1 VATRLPSPGATGGM
15 PRHHARATRESGRRT
30 RSALLDAAA
39 RLFTAHGLGGVSL
52 AGIAAAA
59 DAFPSQVTYYFG
71 SKEALF
77 VEAASRE
84 MLHAA
89 ARVEEAGRRAGTPTA
104 YVRAMTGQALADSA
118 LLLFADALL
127 LCRHRPD
134 LRPLVARTVERLH
147 REGARALSERCAGSA
162 WVLAAAPEVVA
173 RAFWAVLLGLVLETA
188 GSGAPLDPTAVEAAV
203 LGALGTRPHPPARRT

>member
-1 VATRLPSPGATGGM
+1 MVTGAL
-15 PRHHARATRESGRRT
+15 PRHHARATRETGRRT

-39 RLFTAHGLGGVSL
+39 RLFTERGLAGVSL

-77 VEAASRE
+77 VEAACRE

-89 ARVEEAGRRAGTPTA
+89 TRVEHAGQNAGGPPSD
-104 YVRAMTGQALADSA
+104 YVRAMAGEAIDDSA

-127 LCRHRPD
+127 LCHHRPD
-134 LRPLVARTVERLH
+134 LRPLVARTLDRLH
-147 REGARALSERCAGSA
+147 REGGRALGERCARDG
-162 WVLAAAPEVVA
+162 WELATGPEVVA
-173 RAFWAVLLGLVLETA
+173 RAFWAVLLGLVMEA
-188 GSGAPLDPTAVEAAV
+188 SGSGSPIDPTAVEAAV
-203 LGALGTRPHPPARRT
+203 VGALATRPSEYKTRT

>member
-1 VATRLPSPGATGGM
+1 MVTGAL
-15 PRHHARATRESGRRT
+15 PRHHARATRETGRRT
-30 RSALLDAAA
+30 RFALLDAAA
-39 RLFTAHGLGGVSL
+39 RLFTQRGLAGVSL

-89 ARVEEAGRRAGTPTA
+89 TRVERAGQNAGGNPSD
-104 YVRAMTGQALADSA
+104 YVRAMAGEAIGDSA
-118 LLLFADALL
+118 LILFADALL
-127 LCRHRPD
+127 LCHHRPD
-134 LRPLVARTVERLH
+134 LRPLVARTLDRLH
-147 REGARALSERCAGSA
+147 REGGRALGERCARHG
-162 WVLAAAPEVVA
+162 WDLAAGPEVVA
-173 RAFWAVLLGLVLETA
+173 RAFWAVLLGLVMEAA

-203 LGALGTRPHPPARRT
+203 VGALATRPAA

>member
-1 VATRLPSPGATGGM
+1 MTAAAA
-15 PRHHARATRESGRRT
+15 PRHHARATRETGRRT
-30 RSALLDAAA
+30 RSALLDSAV
-39 RLFTAHGLGGVSL
+39 RLFGERGLAGVSL

-89 ARVEEAGRRAGTPTA
+89 ARVEEAGHRAGSPSD
-104 YVRAMTGQALADSA
+104 YVRAMAGRALDGAA

-127 LCRHRPD
+127 LCRHRPE
-134 LRPLVARTVERLH
+134 LRPLVARTVDRLH
-147 REGARALSERCAGSA
+147 REGGRALAERCARDG
-162 WVLAAAPEVVA
+162 WVLSAAPEAVA
-173 RAFWAVLLGLVLETA
+173 RAFWAVLLGLVMEAA
-188 GSGAPLDPTAVEAAV
+188 GAGAPLDATAAEAAV
-203 LGALGTRPHPPARRT
+203 LGALGTRPSHTAWRT

>member
-1 VATRLPSPGATGGM
+1 MCAADAL
-15 PRHHARATRESGRRT
+15 PRHQARATRETGRRT

-39 RLFTAHGLGGVSL
+39 RLFAERGLAGVSL

-84 MLHAA
+84 MLHTA
-89 ARVEEAGRRAGTPTA
+89 ARVEAAGARAGDPTG
-104 YVRAMTGQALADSA
+104 YVRAMAAEAIGDST

-127 LCRHRPD
+127 LCHHRPE
-134 LRPLVARTVERLH
+134 LRPMVARTLDRLH
-147 REGARALSERCAGSA
+147 REGGRALGERCARDH
-162 WVLAAAPEVVA
+162 WELAAPPEVVG
-173 RAFWAVLLGLVLETA
+173 RAFWAVLLGLVMEAA
-188 GSGAPLDPTAVEAAV
+188 GSGAPVDPTAVEAAV
-203 LGALGTRPHPPARRT
+203 VSALAARPSRT

>member
-1 VATRLPSPGATGGM
+1 MSAGAP
-15 PRHHARATRESGRRT
+15 PRPHARATRETGRRT

-39 RLFTAHGLGGVSL
+39 RLFAERGLAGVSL

-89 ARVEEAGRRAGTPTA
+89 TRVEAAGSRASAGGPAA
-104 YVRAMTGQALADSA
+104 YVRAMAAEAIGDST

-127 LCRHRPD
+127 LCHHRPE
-134 LRPLVARTVERLH
+134 LRPLVARTLDRLH
-147 REGARALSERCAGSA
+147 REGGRALAEHCARER
-162 WVLAAAPEVVA
+162 WELAAAPEVVG
-173 RAFWAVLLGLVLETA
+173 RAFWAVLLGLVMEAA
-188 GSGAPLDPTAVEAAV
+188 GSGAPVDPTAVEAAV
-203 LGALGTRPHPPARRT
+203 VSALAARPSA

>member
-1 VATRLPSPGATGGM
+1 MSSASAL
-15 PRHHARATRESGRRT
+15 PRHHARATRDAGRRT

-39 RLFTAHGLGGVSL
+39 GLFAERGLAGVSL
-52 AGIAAAA
+52 AQIAAAA

-84 MLHAA
+84 MLHTA
-89 ARVEEAGRRAGTPTA
+89 ARVEAAGARAGGGPSD
-104 YVRAMTGQALADSA
+104 YVRAMAAAATGDSA

-134 LRPLVARTVERLH
+134 LRPLVARTIDRLH
-147 REGARALSERCAGSA
+147 QEGRRALAERCARDG
-162 WVLAAAPEVVA
+162 WELATGPETVA
-173 RAFWAVLLGLVLETA
+173 RAFWAVLLGLVMETA
-188 GSGAPLDPTAVEAAV
+188 GSGLPLEPTAVEAAV
-203 LGALGTRPHPPARRT
+203 IGALATRPSTS